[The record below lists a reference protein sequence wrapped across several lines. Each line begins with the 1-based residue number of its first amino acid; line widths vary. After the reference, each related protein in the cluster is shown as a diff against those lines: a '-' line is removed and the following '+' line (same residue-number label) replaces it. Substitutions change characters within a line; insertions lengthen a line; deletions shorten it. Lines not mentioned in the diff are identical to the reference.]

1 MDGTLT
7 FEEALARLEGVV
19 KELENGRQ
27 TLEKTIE
34 LFGEGISL
42 SQFCHQQLEQ
52 AEQKITLLMTD
63 AKGDVIFKEYT
74 GD

>member
-1 MDGTLT
+1 MSGTLT
-7 FEEALARLEGVV
+7 FEEALAKLEGIV
-19 KELENGRQ
+19 KELENGKQ

-34 LFGEGISL
+34 LFSEGISL

-52 AEQKITLLMTD
+52 AEQKITLLTTD